1 MNPIFNSISVFRP
14 QPPPLWYVT
23 NGENTV
29 GPVATNLLMRGVEHG
44 RVPDYCQVR
53 AARGTWRELMAVRE
67 IAAMHT
73 LPGAKS
79 SPNLELE
86 DWSERV
92 AGMRDD
98 DELCHSVTWLSL
110 MATGAESAM
119 LHFRSRSPH
128 SRALVT
134 RSVLGP
140 MPNDRLG
147 HPLPEEDFVLRSA
160 RLGLPVVGP
169 PYGRAEDALA
179 MRFAHTS
186 GGVGAAA
193 MIPIFV
199 AGELAAML
207 ELARPGHSFRRADLL
222 RAERLVQGSLR
233 QRAN

>member
-1 MNPIFNSISVFRP
+1 MNPIFDSISVFRP

-23 NGENTV
+23 NGDLTV
-29 GPVATNLLMRGVEHG
+29 GPVATGLLMRGVEHG

-53 AARGTWRELMAVRE
+53 AQRGTWRDLTGVRE
-67 IAAMHT
+67 IAAMYST
-73 LPGAKS
+73 PGKS
-79 SPNLELE
+79 VTGLEPE
-86 DWSERV
+86 DWSDRV
-92 AGMRDD
+92 RGMRDD

-110 MATGAESAM
+110 IATGAESAM
-119 LHFRSRSPH
+119 LHFRSRSRH

-147 HPLPEEDFVLRSA
+147 HPLAEEDFVLRSA

-179 MRFAHTS
+179 MRFAHSS

-193 MIPIFV
+193 MIPIFLG
-199 AGELAAML
+199 GELTAML
-207 ELARPGHSFRRADLL
+207 EVARPGHAFRRNDLL
-222 RAERLVQGSLR
+222 RAERIVRGALG
-233 QRAN
+233 QRSN